1 MIYFL
6 VSVLLKIYV
15 IFNVLQKNYYEYKS
29 VIKFTVKKFYILF
42 STNVAI
48 LLFGLFKHSIFEYLI
63 IGTML
68 FQLSYI
74 IKRSKVF
81 LKVTSRIVRLLFTL
95 ALEIVLLTFFLPY
108 LLIDTFIPILILL
121 ANVINKPIELMIK
134 KSFIKKAIKKSNNID
149 AIKIAITGSYGKTSV
164 KNYIGKTLKETYLVK
179 YTPKSYNTPLGISKF
194 INTGNFSHLDFLIY
208 EFGARRVGDIVE
220 LTKYYDYDI
229 SIVTSIGTMHID
241 TFKNMENIIKEK
253 MGIVKKDENHITIL
267 NYENEYIRNYEISFP
282 KYTYGFNYGEFTAKN
297 IYLSIFFSEFDLY
310 IKNVFIKRIKINML
324 GRQAILNVMPSVV
337 MCYLLNISFEHLSE
351 IKSVNNR
358 LSLRQFADYYILDDA
373 YNSNIVGVKYAL
385 EVLKSYDGMK
395 FIITPGLVEMDKEKE
410 ELTSIYS
417 NLIVESVDVC
427 ILVDNSF
434 TRLMKEKI
442 KAEVSVYLVSDFK
455 AGFKLF
461 LNMKKDKS
469 ILLIENDLP
478 DSF

>member
-1 MIYFL
+1 MIMSLMSF
-6 VSVLLKIYV
+6 LLKLYV
-15 IFNVLQKNYYEYKS
+15 FSNIFQQSFYEYKNVFKYNFKHFFIIYLS
-29 VIKFTVKKFYILF
+29 SIFLIFIYIKYNFVFLILFFIVLFLQILYFALKFKIYLKFTKRIIRLWICCIGIFFLFINIYYLADLFCIIILYISSLVNKPFEYFNNKKFF
-42 STNVAI
+42 
-48 LLFGLFKHSIFEYLI
+48 
-63 IGTML
+63 
-68 FQLSYI
+68 
-74 IKRSKVF
+74 
-81 LKVTSRIVRLLFTL
+81 
-95 ALEIVLLTFFLPY
+95 
-108 LLIDTFIPILILL
+108 
-121 ANVINKPIELMIK
+121 NKSIK
-134 KSFIKKAIKKSNNID
+134 KYLKSA
-149 AIKIAITGSYGKTSV
+149 AIKIGVTGSYGKTSV
-164 KNYIGKTLKETYLVK
+164 KNYLVEIIKNKYLVDGSIN
-179 YTPKSYNTPLGISKF
+179 SYNTPLGISKY
-194 INTGNFSHLDFLIY
+194 INSINLEFLDYIVL
-208 EFGARRVGDIVE
+208 EFGARRVGDINE
-220 LTKYYDYDI
+220 LGNLYPLDVAV
-229 SIVTSIGTMHID
+229 VTEIGLMHVD
-241 TFKNMENIIKEK
+241 TFGSLENIINEK
-253 MGIVKKDENHITIL
+253 MSIIKYLNPNGFCIL

>member
-1 MIYFL
+1 M

-267 NYENEYIRNYEISFP
+267 NYENEYIRNYSVSAK
-282 KYTYGFNYGEFTAKN
+282 KYTYGFSYGQYQAKN
-297 IYLSIFFSEFDLY
+297 ITLGIFDSKFDLY
-310 IKNVFIKRIKINML
+310 VDGIYKRSFVIKLL
-324 GRQAILNVMPSVV
+324 GKSAV
-337 MCYLLNISFEHLSE
+337 LNILPVIIICDLFNIEYRSIENL
-351 IKSVNNR
+351 KKVDNR
-358 LSLRQFADYYILDDA
+358 LSLRIMDNYYILDDA
-373 YNSNIVGVKYAL
+373 YNSNILGAGYAL
-385 EVLKSYDGMK
+385 EVLKTHTGKK
-395 FIITPGLVEMDKEKE
+395 FMLTPGFAEMDLIKDELAKE
-410 ELTSIYS
+410 YAF
-417 NLIVESVDVC
+417 LIESSVDYL
-427 ILVDNSF
+427 ILVKNEFTILLSKYINSICVDF
-434 TRLMKEKI
+434 VDSFQSGFNLFMKLK
-442 KAEVSVYLVSDFK
+442 EV
-455 AGFKLF
+455 
-461 LNMKKDKS
+461 NS
-469 ILLIENDLP
+469 ILLIENDLVE
-478 DSF
+478 